1 MKLRSKFSLFYNVCM
16 VAMAVLLFFLSFNI
30 SKSGYE
36 TCFEQKATGDL
47 SQMHQ
52 LLDYECPGEYEVKDD
67 GFYKG
72 EVKLDENNDLVDG
85 LSKISGDNITIFNG
99 DTRIATTF
107 SENGKRMT
115 GTKAASN
122 VIDTVIKGGKNYIG
136 VANILGKNYV
146 SAYMP
151 IKTSDGKIV
160 GMLFVGITKS
170 EIEAVQRRFIIYFW
184 AITVILIVISF
195 FGINRFCKRTFT
207 PLEKAQDLLD
217 KMSKGDLKSNDL
229 AVPKGK
235 DEIVSI
241 TKSANSL
248 KNSLNQLMR
257 SISESAQ
264 QVAASSEELTA
275 SASETADSINSVAQS
290 VVKMAEGAGEQNKLV
305 DDVLDV
311 RQDSIEAMNGFESV
325 SESIKDSVGT
335 TADDTAAGQEA
346 VNNATTSMKNMKAQI
361 AKVAAVVDRLG
372 QKSNEIGQIIS
383 TISDIA
389 SQTNLLSLNASI
401 EAARAGEAGR
411 GFAVVAEEIGQLAEQ
426 SGKAASDISDIIGGI
441 QNDTNDAIAA
451 MNVSSK
457 AVEESTEIVEKA
469 GAAFEK
475 ISSSVNELRNNIDSL
490 YASMQQLAAKSNEM
504 TEPLNSTK
512 DKATLVSDE
521 SQTVSA
527 STQEQ
532 AAVMGEISNAAA
544 SLAEMAQSLQKSIAQ
559 FEV

>member
-1 MKLRSKFSLFYNVCM
+1 
-16 VAMAVLLFFLSFNI
+16 
-30 SKSGYE
+30 
-36 TCFEQKATGDL
+36 
-47 SQMHQ
+47 
-52 LLDYECPGEYEVKDD
+52 
-67 GFYKG
+67 
-72 EVKLDENNDLVDG
+72 
-85 LSKISGDNITIFNG
+85 
-99 DTRIATTF
+99 
-107 SENGKRMT
+107 MT

-136 VANILGKNYV
+136 VANILGQNYV

-170 EIEAVQRRFIIYFW
+170 EIESVQRRFIIYFW

-195 FGINRFCKRTFT
+195 FGINRYCKRTFT

-217 KMSKGDLKSNDL
+217 KMSKGDLKSPDL
-229 AVPKGK
+229 AVPKGN

-346 VNNATTSMKNMKAQI
+346 VNNATTSMENMKAQI